1 MPVRRTALPSVLLA
15 LALGL
20 AACGA
25 DADPAAAPG
34 TDTAAATQPDAPGDQ
49 GVRVVEPAAADELL
63 AAEPRPTVIDVR
75 TPAEFAEGPLEGA
88 VLVDVQA
95 PDFRDRI
102 AELDRDASYVI
113 YCRSGN
119 RSVGARETMAELGFT
134 DVADIDGG
142 ILAWVQA
149 GLPVT
154 DA

>member
-1 MPVRRTALPSVLLA
+1 MRLRPASLSAALLA

-25 DADPAAAPG
+25 DAGTTPAPSAEGPAE
-34 TDTAAATQPDAPGDQ
+34 QV
-49 GVRVVEPAAADELL
+49 VRVVEPQAAAELL
-63 AAEPRPTVIDVR
+63 EAEPRPTVIDVR
-75 TPAEFAEGPLEGA
+75 TPGEFAEGHLEGA
-88 VLVDVQA
+88 VLIDVQS

-134 DVADIDGG
+134 DVSDIDGG

-154 DA
+154 AA